1 MKQFK
6 TAPTRR
12 QWLALTAAA
21 SAAFSVGVQA
31 QSTWPTKPVT
41 LVVPFP
47 AGGGTDA
54 FARPFSAQF
63 SKQSGKTLVIDN
75 RGGAGGNLGASVAA
89 KAAPDGYTLFMG
101 AVHHSIAPAMYPKLD
116 YDLERDFVPIAMV
129 ASVPHVLVVNP
140 KNVPGDFKAFLQ
152 MVRNNPGKF
161 NYGSA
166 GGGTSHHLAGEL
178 LASMGKVDLLHVPY
192 RGDAG
197 SITALLA
204 GDVPFIIAPPT
215 AVLANIKAGKLKAIA
230 ATGPQ
235 RWAGLPDVPTVAEQ
249 GVAGYD
255 VRSWAGLMAPAGTPK
270 PVIDK
275 LNAETL
281 KAIQLPH
288 VKARLEEM
296 GGDVRGSTPDEMKN
310 MVAFETQKWIQV
322 VNNAK
327 IPKQ

>member
-1 MKQFK
+1 MKLVSSK
-6 TAPTRR
+6 TNFLKKTLMLTLLVSGVAFAQNYPDKNIKIMQGFAPGGNADAIAR
-12 QWLALTAAA
+12 AVG
-21 SAAFSVGVQA
+21 SEISKSVGQA
-31 QSTWPTKPVT
+31 
-41 LVVPFP
+41 VVVE
-47 AGGGTDA
+47 
-54 FARPFSAQF
+54 AQA
-63 SKQSGKTLVIDN
+63 
-75 RGGAGGNLGASVAA
+75 GAGGTIAATTVA
-89 KAAPDGYTLFMG
+89 KAKPDGYTLLLATGGHAVAG
-101 AVHHSIAPAMYPKLD
+101 AIYNNLNYKTVQDFEMVSTITYFPFLIVINAENKIANFPAL
-116 YDLERDFVPIAMV
+116 LTQA
-129 ASVPHVLVVNP
+129 
-140 KNVPGDFKAFLQ
+140 KA
-152 MVRNNPGKF
+152 NPGKIA
-161 NYGSA
+161 YGTA
-166 GGGTSHHLAGEL
+166 GIGSTHHLAGEL
-178 LASMGKVDLLHVPY
+178 LASMAKVDLLHVPY

-215 AVLANIKAGKLKAIA
+215 AVLTNIKAGKLKAIA

-235 RWAGLPDVPTVAEQ
+235 RWVGLPDVPTVAEQ
-249 GVAGYD
+249 GVPGYD

-275 LNAETL
+275 LNSETL
-281 KAIQLPH
+281 KAIQLTH

>member
-1 MKQFK
+1 MKLENSK
-6 TAPTRR
+6 TNFLKKTLM
-12 QWLALTAAA
+12 LALLVSGVALAQTYPDKNIKIMQGFAPGGNADA
-21 SAAFSVGVQA
+21 IARTVGSEISKSVGQA
-31 QSTWPTKPVT
+31 
-41 LVVPFP
+41 VVVE
-47 AGGGTDA
+47 
-54 FARPFSAQF
+54 AQA
-63 SKQSGKTLVIDN
+63 
-75 RGGAGGNLGASVAA
+75 GAGGTIAATTVA
-89 KAAPDGYTLFMG
+89 KSKPDGYTLLLATGGHAVAG
-101 AVHHSIAPAMYPKLD
+101 AIYNNLNYKTVQ
-116 YDLERDFVPIAMV
+116 DFEMV
-129 ASVPHVLVVNP
+129 STITYFPFLVVINAENKIANFP
-140 KNVPGDFKAFLQ
+140 ALLNQAKA
-152 MVRNNPGKF
+152 NPGKIA
-161 NYGSA
+161 YGTA
-166 GGGTSHHLAGEL
+166 GIGSTHHLAGEL
-178 LASMGKVDLLHVPY
+178 LASMAKVDLLHVPY

-215 AVLANIKAGKLKAIA
+215 AVLTNIKAGKLKAIA

-235 RWAGLPDVPTVAEQ
+235 RWVGLPDVPTVAEQ
-249 GVAGYD
+249 GVTGYD

-296 GGDVRGSTPDEMKN
+296 GGDVRGSTSDEMKN
-310 MVAFETQKWIQV
+310 MVTSETQKWIQV

>member
-1 MKQFK
+1 MKLENSK
-6 TAPTRR
+6 TNLMKKT
-12 QWLALTAAA
+12 LMLTLLV
-21 SAAFSVGVQA
+21 SGAAFAQNYPDKNIKIMQGFAPGGNADAIARAVGSEISKSVGQA
-31 QSTWPTKPVT
+31 
-41 LVVPFP
+41 VVVE
-47 AGGGTDA
+47 
-54 FARPFSAQF
+54 AQA
-63 SKQSGKTLVIDN
+63 
-75 RGGAGGNLGASVAA
+75 GAGGTIAATTVA
-89 KAAPDGYTLFMG
+89 KAKPDGYTLLLATGGHAVAG
-101 AVHHSIAPAMYPKLD
+101 AIYNNLNYKTVQDFEMISTITYFPFLIVINAENKIANFPAL
-116 YDLERDFVPIAMV
+116 LNQA
-129 ASVPHVLVVNP
+129 
-140 KNVPGDFKAFLQ
+140 KA
-152 MVRNNPGKF
+152 NPGKIA
-161 NYGSA
+161 YGTA
-166 GGGTSHHLAGEL
+166 GIGSTHHLAGEL
-178 LASMGKVDLLHVPY
+178 LASMAKVDLLHVPY

-215 AVLANIKAGKLKAIA
+215 AVLTNIKAGKLKAIA

-235 RWAGLPDVPTVAEQ
+235 RWVGLPDVPTVAEQ
-249 GVAGYD
+249 GVPGYD

-296 GGDVRGSTPDEMKN
+296 GGDVRGSTSDEMKN
-310 MVAFETQKWIQV
+310 MVASETQKWIQV

>member
-1 MKQFK
+1 MKLENSK
-6 TAPTRR
+6 TNLMKKT
-12 QWLALTAAA
+12 LMLTLLV
-21 SAAFSVGVQA
+21 SGAAFAQNYPDKNIKIMQGFAPGGNADAIARAVGSEISKSVGQA
-31 QSTWPTKPVT
+31 
-41 LVVPFP
+41 VVVE
-47 AGGGTDA
+47 
-54 FARPFSAQF
+54 AQA
-63 SKQSGKTLVIDN
+63 
-75 RGGAGGNLGASVAA
+75 GAGGTSAATTVA
-89 KAAPDGYTLFMG
+89 KAKPDGYTLLLATGGHAVAG
-101 AVHHSIAPAMYPKLD
+101 AIYNNLNYKTVQDFEMVSTITYFPFLIVINAENKIANFPAL
-116 YDLERDFVPIAMV
+116 LTQA
-129 ASVPHVLVVNP
+129 
-140 KNVPGDFKAFLQ
+140 KA
-152 MVRNNPGKF
+152 NPGKIA
-161 NYGSA
+161 YGTA
-166 GGGTSHHLAGEL
+166 GIGSTHHLAGEL
-178 LASMGKVDLLHVPY
+178 LASMAKVDLLHVPY

-215 AVLANIKAGKLKAIA
+215 AVLTNIKAGKLKAIA

-235 RWAGLPDVPTVAEQ
+235 RWVGLPDVPTVAEQ
-249 GVAGYD
+249 GVPGYD

-288 VKARLEEM
+288 VKTRLEEM

-310 MVAFETQKWIQV
+310 MVAFETQKWTQV

>member
-1 MKQFK
+1 MKLEN
-6 TAPTRR
+6 PTTNF
-12 QWLALTAAA
+12 LKMTLMV
-21 SAAFSVGVQA
+21 SLLVSGAAFAQNYPDKNIKIMQGFAPGGNADAIARAVGSEISKSVGQA
-31 QSTWPTKPVT
+31 
-41 LVVPFP
+41 VVVE
-47 AGGGTDA
+47 
-54 FARPFSAQF
+54 AQA
-63 SKQSGKTLVIDN
+63 
-75 RGGAGGNLGASVAA
+75 GAGGTIAATTVA
-89 KAAPDGYTLFMG
+89 KAKPDGYTLLLATGGHAVAG
-101 AVHHSIAPAMYPKLD
+101 AIYNNLNYKTVQDFEMVSTITYFPFLIVINAENKIANFPAL
-116 YDLERDFVPIAMV
+116 LSQA
-129 ASVPHVLVVNP
+129 
-140 KNVPGDFKAFLQ
+140 KA
-152 MVRNNPGKF
+152 NPGKIA
-161 NYGSA
+161 YGTA
-166 GGGTSHHLAGEL
+166 GIGSTHHLAGEL
-178 LASMGKVDLLHVPY
+178 LASMAKVDLLHVPY

-215 AVLANIKAGKLKAIA
+215 AVLTNIKAGKLKAIA

-249 GVAGYD
+249 GVPGYD

-270 PVIDK
+270 SVIDK

-281 KAIQLPH
+281 KTLQLPH
-288 VKARLEEM
+288 VKTRLEEM